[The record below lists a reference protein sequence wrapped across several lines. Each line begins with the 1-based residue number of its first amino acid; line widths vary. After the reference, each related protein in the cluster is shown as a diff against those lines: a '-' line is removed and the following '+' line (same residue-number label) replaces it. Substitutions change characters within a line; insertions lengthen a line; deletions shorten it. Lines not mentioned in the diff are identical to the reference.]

1 MKLNSTNRNTIRAIA
16 VVIVLLCILTKV
28 CTSGYEDSEASQE
41 RKLLIQKCKQL
52 KIDQKKEK
60 KMEMEKKKME
70 KKMRK
75 KKRRDAMRGPSPM

>member
-41 RKLLIQKCKQL
+41 QKRRMEKWKQL
-52 KIDQKKEK
+52 KSEQE
-60 KMEMEKKKME
+60 EE
-70 KKMRK
+70 KKMR